1 MNIFRDLGVFRDR
14 RHPVLIAAGADDDEG
29 LRLRV
34 WLLGLFVL
42 ALFAVLTVQLVR
54 LQVFRHDEFEAQA
67 TINRIRNTT
76 LPAERGLIFDRNGK
90 PLVENVPAF
99 AISVVPAD
107 VPDGEERRIA
117 SILAQAL
124 GVQAFSIE
132 AKILAGKRSIDPFFP
147 RLLEAN
153 AEQALAF
160 ELSARGSELP
170 GVEVAAVANRRYAE
184 GALLGHILGYVGP
197 ITLEEF
203 EILEADRYRIS
214 DRLGQTGVEAYY
226 ERVLRGVPGQR
237 QSEVNAAGRELR
249 TLRLEDPTPGN
260 GIQLTIDLE
269 LQAAVHEI
277 LVESMGG
284 SLFASAV
291 VVDVH
296 TGEILAMVSVP
307 TYDPNIFTGEID
319 EEGLAALLEDEGR
332 PLVNHA
338 IADQFASGS
347 IFKVV
352 TGTAALSEGVIHPD
366 EVIFSPGVIEV
377 QNEVDPRIVY
387 TFRDTTSGYFDFV
400 RGMAESS
407 NVYFWYLSG
416 GSPFQVAV
424 AAELL
429 TPEGLAEQ
437 RRLEA
442 AGVIGGTQDFRG
454 LGAEALARW
463 ARAFGLDEPTGIDL
477 VGEAAGAVGDPA
489 WKLRT
494 FGEPWGQGDSYNFG
508 IGQGFVSVTPL
519 QMAMV
524 TAAIANG
531 GKVLQPRVVGDIVD
545 AEGRV
550 VEPFT
555 PRIVRQLDATPQTL
569 EAVRRGMAMAVLGGT
584 AGNAWFP
591 EMQVGGKTGTA
602 EFGEAPLFRDLFP
615 THGWFLG
622 FAPYEDPRIAIVVF
636 HQLGAGFL
644 TAEAGGDILH
654 AWGEI
659 NGVFGTVMPALGQL
673 PVRTVEAFNEIAS
686 RLP

>member
-1 MNIFRDLGVFRDR
+1 MGLFSDR
-14 RHPVLIAAGADDDEG
+14 RRPVLIAPPVEEDEG
-29 LRLRV
+29 IRIRV
-34 WLLGLFVL
+34 WLLGLFAL
-42 ALFAVLTVQLVR
+42 GLFAVLTVQLVR
-54 LQVFRHDEFEAQA
+54 LQVFRHEEFAALA
-67 TINRIRNTT
+67 TINRIRDVN
-76 LPAERGLIFDRNGK
+76 LPAERGLIFDRDGN

-107 VPDGEERRIA
+107 VPDGEEARVA
-117 SILAQAL
+117 GVLGEAL
-124 GVQAFSIE
+124 GVSAFSIE
-132 AKILAGKRSIDPFFP
+132 AEILAGKRSIDPFFP

-153 AEQALAF
+153 ADAELAF
-160 ELSARGSELP
+160 ALSALGVGLP
-170 GVEVAAVANRRYAE
+170 GVVIEASANRLYRE
-184 GALLGHILGYVGP
+184 SELLAHILGYVGP
-197 ITLEEF
+197 ISRDEF
-203 EILEADRYRIS
+203 AVLEADRYRIS

-226 ERVLRGVPGQR
+226 ESLLRGTPGQR
-237 QSEVNAAGRELR
+237 QFEVNAAGRELR
-249 TLRLEDPTPGN
+249 TLRFEEPVPGN

-269 LQAAVHEI
+269 LQAAVRDI
-277 LVESMGG
+277 LLASLGG

-291 VVDVH
+291 VVDVN

-307 TYDPNIFTGEID
+307 TYDANILSGEID
-319 EEGLAALLEDEGR
+319 EVALQALLENEGR

-338 IADQFASGS
+338 IADQFPSGS

-352 TGTAALSEGVIHPD
+352 TGTAALSEGVITQQ

-387 TFRDTTSGYFDFV
+387 TFRDTTSGNFDFV

-416 GSPFQVAV
+416 GSPFQAPVPE
-424 AAELL
+424 ELL
-429 TPEGLAEQ
+429 TPEDRAEQ
-437 RRLEA
+437 ERLEA
-442 AGVIGGTQDFRG
+442 AGVIGGSQDFIG
-454 LGAEALARW
+454 LGVEGLAKW
-463 ARAFGLDEPTGIDL
+463 ARAFGLDAPTGIDL
-477 VGEAAGAVGDPA
+477 VGEVAGFVPDRA

-519 QMAMV
+519 QMVMV

-531 GKVLQPRVVGDIVD
+531 GNVLQPRVVGDILD
-545 AEGRV
+545 PSGRV

-555 PRIVRQLDATPQTL
+555 PRVVRQLDASDETL

-591 EMQVGGKTGTA
+591 EMQVAGKTGTA
-602 EFGEAPLFRDLFP
+602 EFGEEPLFRDLFP

-622 FAPYEDPRIAIVVF
+622 FAPYEDPQIAIVVF
-636 HQLGAGFL
+636 QELGAGFL
-644 TAEAGGDILH
+644 TAGPGGEIMR

-659 NGVFGTVMPALGQL
+659 TGAFGTVLPALGQL

>member
-1 MNIFRDLGVFRDR
+1 MGLFSDR
-14 RHPVLIAAGADDDEG
+14 RHPVLMAPGAEDDES
-29 LRLRV
+29 LRIRV
-34 WLLGLFVL
+34 WLLGLFAV

-76 LPAERGLIFDRNGK
+76 LPAERGLIYDRNGR

-99 AISVVPAD
+99 AISVIPAD

-117 SILAQAL
+117 AALAQAL
-124 GVQAFSIE
+124 GVPAYSIE
-132 AKILAGKRSIDPFFP
+132 ATILEGKRSIDPFFA
-147 RLLEAN
+147 RLLEGDAD
-153 AEQALAF
+153 QALAF
-160 ELSARGSELP
+160 ELSAQASDLP
-170 GVEVAAVANRRYAE
+170 GVEIAAVANRRYEAGE
-184 GALLGHILGYVGP
+184 LLGHILGYVGP
-197 ITLEEF
+197 ITEEEF
-203 EILEADRYRIS
+203 AILEADRYRIS

-269 LQAAVHEI
+269 LQAAVHDI
-277 LVESMGG
+277 LIDSMGG

-296 TGEILAMVSVP
+296 TGEVLAMVSVP
-307 TYDPNIFTGEID
+307 TYDPNIFTGEVD
-319 EEGLAALLEDEGR
+319 EDTLTALLEDEGR
-332 PLVNHA
+332 PLVNHV

-347 IFKVV
+347 IFKVI

-387 TFRDTTSGYFDFV
+387 TFRDTTSGYFDFL

-424 AAELL
+424 AEELL
-429 TPEGLAEQ
+429 TPEDIAEQ

-442 AGVIGGTQDFRG
+442 AGIIGGSQDFTG
-454 LGAEALARW
+454 LGAERLAHW

-477 VGEAAGAVGDPA
+477 VGEAAGAVGDPE

-531 GKVLQPRVVGDIVD
+531 GQVLQPRVVGDIVD
-545 AEGRV
+545 ADGRV

-555 PRIVRQLDATPQTL
+555 PRIVRRLDVTPETL
-569 EAVRRGMAMAVLGGT
+569 ETVRRGMAMAVLGGT

-602 EFGEAPLFRDLFP
+602 EFGEERLFKDEFP

-622 FAPYEDPRIAIVVF
+622 FAPYEDPEIAIVVF
-636 HQLGAGFL
+636 HELGSGFL
-644 TAEAGGDILH
+644 TAEAGGAILR

-659 NGVFGTVMPALGQL
+659 NGVFGSVMPALGQL
-673 PVRTVEAFNEIAS
+673 PVRTVEAFNEIAR

>member
-1 MNIFRDLGVFRDR
+1 MGLFSDR
-14 RHPVLIAAGADDDEG
+14 RHPVLMAPGAEDDES
-29 LRLRV
+29 LRIRV
-34 WLLGLFVL
+34 WLLGLFAI

-54 LQVFRHDEFEAQA
+54 LQVFRYDEFEAQA
-67 TINRIRNTT
+67 AINRIRNTT
-76 LPAERGLIFDRNGK
+76 LPAERGLIYDRDGR

-99 AISVVPAD
+99 AISVIPAD

-117 SILAQAL
+117 AVLAQAL
-124 GVQAFSIE
+124 GVAAYSIE
-132 AKILAGKRSIDPFFP
+132 AKILEGKRSIDPFFA
-147 RLLEAN
+147 RLLEGDAD
-153 AEQALAF
+153 QALAF
-160 ELSARGSELP
+160 ELSAQASDLP
-170 GVEVAAVANRRYAE
+170 GVEIAAVANRRYTAGE
-184 GALLGHILGYVGP
+184 LLGHILGYVGP
-197 ITLEEF
+197 ITEQEF
-203 EILEADRYRIS
+203 QVLEADHYRIS

-269 LQAAVHEI
+269 LQAAVHDI
-277 LVESMGG
+277 LIESMGG

-307 TYDPNIFTGEID
+307 TYDPNIFTGELD
-319 EEGLAALLEDEGR
+319 EDTLSALLEHEGR

-347 IFKVV
+347 IFKVI

-387 TFRDTTSGYFDFV
+387 TFRDTTSGYFDFL

-416 GSPFQVAV
+416 GSPFQIAV
-424 AAELL
+424 AEELL
-429 TPEGLAEQ
+429 TPEDIAEQ

-442 AGVIGGTQDFRG
+442 AGIIGGSQDFTG
-454 LGAEALARW
+454 LGADRLAHW

-477 VGEAAGAVGDPA
+477 VGEAAGAVGDPE

-531 GKVLQPRVVGDIVD
+531 GQVLQPRVVGDIVD
-545 AEGRV
+545 ADGRV

-555 PRIVRQLDATPQTL
+555 PRIVRHLDATPETL
-569 EAVRRGMAMAVLGGT
+569 ETVRRGMAMAVLGGT

-602 EFGEAPLFRDLFP
+602 EFGDERLFKDQFP

-622 FAPYEDPRIAIVVF
+622 FAPYEEPEIAIVVF
-636 HQLGAGFL
+636 HQLGSGFL
-644 TAEAGGDILH
+644 TAEAGGAIMRI
-654 AWGEI
+654 WGEL
-659 NGVFGTVMPALGQL
+659 NGVFGSVMPALGQL
-673 PVRTVEAFNEIAS
+673 PVRTVEAFNEIAR

>member
-1 MNIFRDLGVFRDR
+1 MGLFSDR
-14 RHPVLIAAGADDDEG
+14 RRPVLIAPPVEEDEG
-29 LRLRV
+29 IRIRV
-34 WLLGLFVL
+34 WLLGLFAL
-42 ALFAVLTVQLVR
+42 GLFAVLTVQLVR
-54 LQVFRHDEFEAQA
+54 LQVFRHEEFAALA
-67 TINRIRNTT
+67 TINRIRDVN
-76 LPAERGLIFDRNGK
+76 LPAERGLIFDRDGN

-107 VPDGEERRIA
+107 VPDGEEARVA
-117 SILAQAL
+117 GVLGEAL
-124 GVQAFSIE
+124 GVSAFSIE
-132 AKILAGKRSIDPFFP
+132 AEILAGKRSIDPFFP

-153 AEQALAF
+153 ADAELAF
-160 ELSARGSELP
+160 ALSALGVGLP
-170 GVEVAAVANRRYAE
+170 GVVIEASANRLYRE
-184 GALLGHILGYVGP
+184 SELLAHILGYVGP
-197 ITLEEF
+197 ISRDEF
-203 EILEADRYRIS
+203 AVLEADRYRIS

-226 ERVLRGVPGQR
+226 ESLLRGTPGQR
-237 QSEVNAAGRELR
+237 QFEVNAAGRELR
-249 TLRLEDPTPGN
+249 TLRFEEPVPGN

-269 LQAAVHEI
+269 LQAAVRDI
-277 LVESMGG
+277 LLASLGG

-291 VVDVH
+291 VVDVN

-307 TYDPNIFTGEID
+307 TYDANILSGEID
-319 EEGLAALLEDEGR
+319 EVALQALLENEGW

-338 IADQFASGS
+338 IADQFPSGS

-352 TGTAALSEGVIHPD
+352 TGTAALSEGVITQQ

-387 TFRDTTSGYFDFV
+387 TFRDTTSGNFDFV

-416 GSPFQVAV
+416 GSPFQAPVPE
-424 AAELL
+424 ELL
-429 TPEGLAEQ
+429 TPEDRAEQ
-437 RRLEA
+437 ERLEA
-442 AGVIGGTQDFRG
+442 AGVIGGSQDFIG
-454 LGAEALARW
+454 LGVEGLAKW
-463 ARAFGLDEPTGIDL
+463 ARAFGLDAPTGIDL
-477 VGEAAGAVGDPA
+477 VGEVAGFVPDRA

-519 QMAMV
+519 QMVMV

-531 GKVLQPRVVGDIVD
+531 GNVLQPRVVGDILD
-545 AEGRV
+545 PSGRV

-555 PRIVRQLDATPQTL
+555 PRVVRQLDASDETL

-591 EMQVGGKTGTA
+591 EMQVAGKTGTA
-602 EFGEAPLFRDLFP
+602 EFGEEPLFRDLFP

-622 FAPYEDPRIAIVVF
+622 FAPYEDPQIAIVVF
-636 HQLGAGFL
+636 QELGAGFL
-644 TAEAGGDILH
+644 TAGPGGEIMR

-659 NGVFGTVMPALGQL
+659 TGAFGTVLPALGQL

>member
-1 MNIFRDLGVFRDR
+1 MGLFSDR
-14 RHPVLIAAGADDDEG
+14 RHPVLMAPGAEDDES
-29 LRLRV
+29 LRIRV
-34 WLLGLFVL
+34 WLLGLFAV

-54 LQVFRHDEFEAQA
+54 LQVFRHAEFEAQA

-76 LPAERGLIFDRNGK
+76 LPAERGLIYDRNGR

-117 SILAQAL
+117 AVLAQAL
-124 GVQAFSIE
+124 GVPAYSIE
-132 AKILAGKRSIDPFFP
+132 AQILEGKRSIDPFFG
-147 RLLEAN
+147 RLLEGDAD
-153 AEQALAF
+153 QALAF
-160 ELSARGSELP
+160 ELSAQASDLP
-170 GVEVAAVANRRYAE
+170 GVEIEAVANRRYEAGE
-184 GALLGHILGYVGP
+184 LLGHILGYVGP
-197 ITLEEF
+197 ITEEEF
-203 EILEADRYRIS
+203 AILEADRYRIS

-269 LQAAVHEI
+269 LQAAVHDI
-277 LVESMGG
+277 LIESMGG

-307 TYDPNIFTGEID
+307 TYDPNIFTGEVD
-319 EEGLAALLEDEGR
+319 EDTLTALLEDEGR
-332 PLVNHA
+332 PLVNHV

-347 IFKVV
+347 IFKVI

-387 TFRDTTSGYFDFV
+387 TFRDTTSGYFDFL

-416 GSPFQVAV
+416 GSPFQIAV
-424 AAELL
+424 AEELL
-429 TPEGLAEQ
+429 TPADIAEQ

-442 AGVIGGTQDFRG
+442 AGIIGGSQDFTG
-454 LGAEALARW
+454 LGAERLAHW

-477 VGEAAGAVGDPA
+477 VGEAAGAVGDPE

-531 GKVLQPRVVGDIVD
+531 GQVLQPRVVGDIVD
-545 AEGRV
+545 ADGRV

-555 PRIVRQLDATPQTL
+555 PRIVRQLDVTPETL
-569 EAVRRGMAMAVLGGT
+569 DIVRRGMAMAVLGGT

-602 EFGEAPLFRDLFP
+602 EFGEERLFKDQFP

-622 FAPYEDPRIAIVVF
+622 FAPYEEPEIAIVVF
-636 HQLGAGFL
+636 HELGSGFL
-644 TAEAGGDILH
+644 TAEAGGAIMR

-659 NGVFGTVMPALGQL
+659 NDVFGSVMPALGQL
-673 PVRTVEAFNEIAS
+673 PVRTVEAFNEIA
-686 RLP
+686 RQLP